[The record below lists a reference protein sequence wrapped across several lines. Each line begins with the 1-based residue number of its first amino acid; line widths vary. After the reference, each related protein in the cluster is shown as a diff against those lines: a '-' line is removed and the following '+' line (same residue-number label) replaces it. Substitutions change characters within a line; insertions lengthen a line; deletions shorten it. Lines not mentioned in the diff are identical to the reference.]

1 MKVAAATTVVDN
13 PLNYAVSKLEK
24 VSEHGHWALN

>member
-1 MKVAAATTVVDN
+1 MKVAAAATVVDN

-24 VSEHGHWALN
+24 VSKGTHWALN